1 MRREELLSLR
11 LHEAVARKL
20 QLSPELIE
28 QVRARL
34 DHLSALDQ
42 LHPHYQEAWRRWLT
56 LELNAQLKAL
66 TSPEEEWIAMRQASP
81 FAGLLTPHERM
92 EILRAFRD
100 EWAAQCDV

>member
-42 LHPHYQEAWRRWLT
+42 LHPHYQKAWSRWLT

-66 TSPEEEWIAMRQASP
+66 TSPEEEWIAMRQTSP
-81 FAGLLTPHERM
+81 FAGFLTPPERI

>member
-11 LHEAVARKL
+11 LHEGVAHKL
-20 QLSPELIE
+20 QRSPELIE

-34 DHLSALDQ
+34 DHLSAINQ
-42 LHPHYQEAWRRWLT
+42 LHPHYQEAWRCWLT
-56 LELNAQLKAL
+56 LELTAQLKAL
-66 TSPEEEWIAMRQASP
+66 TCTEEEWIAMRQASP